1 MLFRSSKGVV
11 GDSVEVTEE
20 YRFVNMVRSELD
32 AGVPIIVVLY
42 RGEDGKTIS
51 QDFLKDLD
59 TLPKG
64 FVIEDAPQPHSK
76 PHERSDAR

>member
-1 MLFRSSKGVV
+1 
-11 GDSVEVTEE
+11 
-20 YRFVNMVRSELD
+20 MVRSELD

-59 TLPKG
+59 TLPKRE
-64 FVIEDAPQPHSK
+64 VSTPIWIPALALRK
-76 PHERSDAR
+76 T

>member
-1 MLFRSSKGVV
+1 M

-42 RGEDGKTIS
+42 RGENGKTIS
-51 QDFLKDLD
+51 QDFLNDLD

-64 FVIEDAPQPHSK
+64 FAIEDAPQPQTK
-76 PHERSDAR
+76 THERSDAR